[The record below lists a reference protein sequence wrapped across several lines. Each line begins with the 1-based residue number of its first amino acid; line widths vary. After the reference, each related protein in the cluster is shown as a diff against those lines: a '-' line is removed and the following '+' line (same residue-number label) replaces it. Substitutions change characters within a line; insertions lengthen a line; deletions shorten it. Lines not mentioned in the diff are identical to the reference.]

1 MQPKVVLANGCFDPF
16 HYGHLLHL
24 RAARDLG
31 DVLVVSVTRDKHVN
45 KGPGRPVFTEKQR
58 CEMLRALAI
67 VDEVVLADNALDA
80 LQQVDPDV
88 FVKGREYEGNIE
100 AEHESYCRARGIEIA
115 FTGTQKFSST
125 DLLHHYD
132 RLRKS

>member
-1 MQPKVVLANGCFDPF
+1 MPKIVLANGVFDLF
-16 HYGHLLHL
+16 HIGHVRYLQ
-24 RAARDLG
+24 AARRFG
-31 DVLVVSVTRDKHVN
+31 DTLIVGVTSDKFVN
-45 KGPGRPVFTEKQR
+45 KGPDRPFYSEDDRLLVVGSLSCVDMAFICDGGGEALK
-58 CEMLRALAI
+58 RAKP
-67 VDEVVLADNALDA
+67 NF
-80 LQQVDPDV
+80 